1 MCSCVSPG
9 RSSPTAVSPTRV
21 GSPPSPGTAAPSNT
35 LPTRQSHSQ
44 VRALGAGG
52 QVSVATGVCVPVT
65 LFGGRRH
72 QEVIV
77 EDAPGPG
84 DSVSLGLPFDGR
96 ALSRRGWPLRR
107 LRRRGRRVV
116 AAPAAFGISQEA
128 HPERLGPNADADGR
142 RVDCGDPAH
151 APGGRSVRGRLEVKA
166 LPLGRC
172 LPGCT
177 EGHSRSTSCCAGW
190 RREIQEGPQI
200 CCGSALLGGL
210 DRADSRFLWGVHT
223 CQVGGLRTSLAWS
236 LDAALGGRGH
246 IPANERYCGEA
257 GIHII
262 LPGG

>member
-9 RSSPTAVSPTRV
+9 RSGPTAVSPTRV

-128 HPERLGPNADADGR
+128 HPERLGPNADADGP
-142 RVDCGDPAH
+142 RVGCGDPAH

-200 CCGSALLGGL
+200 CCGSALLGVL
-210 DRADSRFLWGVHT
+210 DGAESRFLCGVHT
-223 CQVGGLRTSLAWS
+223 CQAGGLRTSLAWS

-246 IPANERYCGEA
+246 IPANERHCGEA

>member
-9 RSSPTAVSPTRV
+9 RSGPTAVSPTRV

-35 LPTRQSHSQ
+35 QSTRQSHSQ
-44 VRALGAGG
+44 VRAPGAGG
-52 QVSVATGVCVPVT
+52 RVSVATGVCVPVT

-84 DSVSLGLPFDGR
+84 DSEALGLPFDGR
-96 ALSRRGWPLRR
+96 ALSRRGWQLRR
-107 LRRRGRRVV
+107 PRRRGRHVV
-116 AAPAAFGISQEA
+116 AAPAAFSISQEA

-142 RVDCGDPAH
+142 RVGCGEPAH

-172 LPGCT
+172 LPGCM
-177 EGHSRSTSCCAGW
+177 EGHSRSTSRCTGW

-200 CCGSALLGGL
+200 CCGSAVLGGL
-210 DRADSRFLWGVHT
+210 DGAESRFLCGVHT
-223 CQVGGLRTSLAWS
+223 CQAGGLRTSLAWS

-246 IPANERYCGEA
+246 IPADERHCGEA
-257 GIHII
+257 GFHFIF
-262 LPGG
+262 PGG

>member
-9 RSSPTAVSPTRV
+9 RSGPTAVSPTRV

-44 VRALGAGG
+44 VRAPGSGG

-107 LRRRGRRVV
+107 PRRRGRRV
-116 AAPAAFGISQEA
+116 AAGPAAFGISQEA
-128 HPERLGPNADADGR
+128 HPERLGRNADDNGR
-142 RVDCGDPAH
+142 QMGWGNPAH
-151 APGGRSVRGRLEVKA
+151 APGGRSVRRRLEVKT

-210 DRADSRFLWGVHT
+210 DGAESRFLWGVHT